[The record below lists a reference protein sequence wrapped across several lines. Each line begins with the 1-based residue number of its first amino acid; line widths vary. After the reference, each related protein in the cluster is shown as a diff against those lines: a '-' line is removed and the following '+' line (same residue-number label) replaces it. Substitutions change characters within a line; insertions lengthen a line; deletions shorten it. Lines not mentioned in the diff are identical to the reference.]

1 MSFIDMF
8 AAALGAIESDAI
20 KVNDERCISVRNR
33 NAHCMRCAQACT
45 SGCISVEENRLVV
58 HPEKCISCGTCATAC
73 PTSAIEICQ
82 PNDDDLTHM
91 VKDSII
97 ATKGH
102 PVIVCQNALAEAG
115 VAEADATEVAVVL
128 PCLGRVD
135 ESLLV
140 GIAAYKAFDATLV
153 CGNCEA
159 CEHAT
164 GGALVRRV
172 AEGAQHMID
181 AFGSNTRVSVTSEL
195 PACVKAAHAG
205 KLGHAGTSAPAHTSA
220 AGGVSRRDF
229 LRGAKD
235 EGAKAATAAVTSE
248 VNEYLGVPED
258 IEVPAAYRKV
268 NKNGTLSHY
277 VPSRRTR
284 LYNYLRHV
292 GDGTPK
298 GKEVESRVIGAVE
311 IDGSSCKSCRMCAV
325 FCPTGALEKVDEGA
339 GGVYGLVHRPAAC
352 MQCRLCES
360 ICPASAIHV
369 NSTVPMEQFMGK
381 EAVVFP
387 MERPEWKPNTPT
399 SMYDK
404 IHEVIGANI
413 NMSSF

>member
-33 NAHCMRCAQACT
+33 NAHCMRCAEACT

-58 HPEKCISCGTCATAC
+58 QPEKCISCGTCATAC

-102 PVIVCQNALAEAG
+102 PVICCENAVREASLKL
-115 VAEADATEVAVVL
+115 EDAAEVAVVL

-140 GIAAYKAFDATLV
+140 GLAAYKAFDVTLV
-153 CGNCEA
+153 CGNCEQ
-159 CEHAT
+159 CDRAT

-172 AEGAQHMID
+172 AQGAQNMIA
-181 AFGSNTRVSVTSEL
+181 AFGSNTTLTVTSDMPASVT
-195 PACVKAAHAG
+195 AAHAG
-205 KLGHAGTSAPAHTSA
+205 KVAAAHAGA
-220 AGGVSRRDF
+220 AGGVSRRSF
-229 LRGAKD
+229 LCGAKD
-235 EGAKAATAAVTSE
+235 EGTKAATAAVTAE
-248 VNEYLGVPED
+248 VADQLGIPED

-298 GKEVESRVIGAVE
+298 GKEVESRIIGAVE
-311 IDGSSCKSCRMCAV
+311 IDGSTCKNCRMCAV
-325 FCPTGALEKVDEGA
+325 FCPTGALERVDEGA
-339 GGVYGLVHRPAAC
+339 GGVFGLIHRPAAC

-360 ICPASAIHV
+360 ICPVQAIHV
-369 NSTVPMEQFMGK
+369 NATVPMEQFMGR

-387 MERPEWKPNTPT
+387 MQRPEWKPNTPT

-404 IHEVIGANI
+404 IHEVIGANV

>member
-20 KVNDERCISVRNR
+20 KINDERCISVRNR
-33 NAHCMRCAQACT
+33 NAHCMRCAEACT
-45 SGCISVEENRLVV
+45 SGCISVEENHLSVD
-58 HPEKCISCGTCATAC
+58 PSKCISCGTCATAC
-73 PTSAIEICQ
+73 PTSAIEICK
-82 PNDDDLTHM
+82 PSDDELTHM

-102 PVIVCQNALAEAG
+102 PVICCENAVQEAG
-115 VAEADATEVAVVL
+115 LSPDTAAQTAVVL

-140 GIAAYKAFDATLV
+140 GLAAYKSFDTTLV
-153 CGNCEA
+153 CGNCES

-172 AEGAQHMID
+172 AEGAQNMVS
-181 AFGSNTRVSVTSEL
+181 AFGSSMTIGITQGMPTSVLEGAKQ
-195 PACVKAAHAG
+195 PHKAA
-205 KLGHAGTSAPAHTSA
+205 SITSA

-229 LRGAKD
+229 LSGAKD
-235 EGAKAATAAVTSE
+235 TGTKVAAEVATSE
-248 VNEYLGVPED
+248 INERLGIEE

-292 GDGTPK
+292 NGGVPVA
-298 GKEVESRVIGAVE
+298 KEVDSRVIGAVS
-311 IDGSSCKSCRMCAV
+311 INGDACKSCRMCAV
-325 FCPTGALEKVDEGA
+325 FCPTGALEKVDEG
-339 GGVYGLVHRPAAC
+339 GDGVFGLVHRPAAC

-360 ICPASAIHV
+360 ICPTQAITV
-369 NSTVPMEQFMGK
+369 SSTVPMEQFMGR

-399 SMYDK
+399 SMYEK
-404 IHEVIGANI
+404 IHHVLGDKLP
-413 NMSSF
+413 MTSF